1 MNGILGFSATLA
13 ALAAALI
20 GAVLAFT
27 GGLRA
32 NAGQVR
38 WASRLT
44 NVMFVCV
51 SIAFLIM
58 EVALITHDFSVRY
71 VAQVGSRATPLFFTV
86 VSLWSALEG
95 SILLWAFLL
104 AVYSAIF
111 VRWNRRHREAAP
123 LYPYALGTLLCVNVF
138 FLLMISG
145 PANPWGA
152 VVPVPPDGPGPNPLL
167 QNHPFMGVHPPLL
180 YTGYV
185 GMAVPFSF
193 AIAALAIGRIDRE
206 WSPIIRRWVLVP
218 WMFLT
223 LGITAGAW
231 WSYEVLGWGGYWAWD
246 AVENASFMPWLTATA
261 FMHSVMVQ
269 ERRGM
274 LKVWSLSL
282 IVVTFVLTMLGT
294 FLTRSGVIASVHS
307 FTQSLVGPFFLAF
320 LSVVLLISL
329 AMLAWRADRLKS
341 TGQMD
346 SPVSREL
353 AFLVNNLLFAAF
365 TFVVLVGTL
374 FPLIAEAVRGV
385 KVSVGAPFFD
395 RMTMPI
401 ALALVVLSGV
411 GPALPWGRGEGSVI
425 LRKFLWPGVA
435 AIAVGVTLFVVGIG
449 FSGAWLTFVA
459 CTFAFA
465 LIIGEVIESSRT
477 RMQTAQESFI
487 VATLKVVQGNHRR
500 FGGYIVHVGVLVV
513 AVGIAGSTAFKK
525 ESEWTL
531 RPGGSAQ
538 FGSYTFKLDSVYA
551 VREPQ
556 RDGVIAQVTVMKG
569 ERLFAKLQPRMNYY
583 PTSMDPIATPAVREG
598 MFGDMYLVLVDY
610 AEDGT
615 HASIRA
621 ILSPLVL
628 WIWIGGAGIM
638 GLGALF
644 AAWPARTRLPQQ
656 ARTESAERALRPRK
670 AARVST
676 KGGKR

>member
-1 MNGILGFSATLA
+1 
-13 ALAAALI
+13 
-20 GAVLAFT
+20 
-27 GGLRA
+27 
-32 NAGQVR
+32 
-38 WASRLT
+38 
-44 NVMFVCV
+44 
-51 SIAFLIM
+51 
-58 EVALITHDFSVRY
+58 
-71 VAQVGSRATPLFFTV
+71 
-86 VSLWSALEG
+86 
-95 SILLWAFLL
+95 
-104 AVYSAIF
+104 
-111 VRWNRRHREAAP
+111 
-123 LYPYALGTLLCVNVF
+123 
-138 FLLMISG
+138 
-145 PANPWGA
+145 
-152 VVPVPPDGPGPNPLL
+152 
-167 QNHPFMGVHPPLL
+167 
-180 YTGYV
+180 
-185 GMAVPFSF
+185 
-193 AIAALAIGRIDRE
+193 
-206 WSPIIRRWVLVP
+206 
-218 WMFLT
+218 
-223 LGITAGAW
+223 
-231 WSYEVLGWGGYWAWD
+231 
-246 AVENASFMPWLTATA
+246 
-261 FMHSVMVQ
+261 MVQ

-320 LSVVLLISL
+320 LSLVLLISL
-329 AMLAWRADRLKS
+329 GMLAWRADRLKS

-353 AFLVNNLLFAAF
+353 AFLINNLLFAAF

-411 GPALPWGRGEGSVI
+411 GPALPWGAGDAAVI
-425 LRKFLWPGVA
+425 LRKFLWPTVA
-435 AIAVGVTLFVVGIG
+435 AAAVGVVLFVVGIG

-459 CTFAFA
+459 CTFTLG
-465 LIIGEVIESSRT
+465 LIIGEIVESART

-487 VATLKVVQGNHRR
+487 RATLKVVQGNRRR

-551 VREPQ
+551 VREAQ

-598 MFGDMYLVLVDY
+598 LFGDMYLVLVDY

-644 AAWPARTRLPQQ
+644 AAWPARTRVPQP
-656 ARTESAERALRPRK
+656 ARTEPAERAARPRK
-670 AARVST
+670 PGRVSS
-676 KGGKR
+676 KGGRR